1 MNPYAQTKQYK
12 NADVASMT
20 PGEQIARLLET
31 AAKHMYRAKEHAEKK
46 EYGERFSATEDAMK
60 IIHGLQNCLSD
71 DPAAEKMRDTLDAYY
86 NSMTLLITRQNM
98 KNDVEAA
105 VSVIESLTEMAA
117 TWRQVDAKVRQENQ
131 AASATAT
138 PEAFSAVSA

>member
-1 MNPYAQTKQYK
+1 
-12 NADVASMT
+12 
-20 PGEQIARLLET
+20 
-31 AAKHMYRAKEHAEKK
+31 
-46 EYGERFSATEDAMK
+46 
-60 IIHGLQNCLSD
+60 
-71 DPAAEKMRDTLDAYY
+71 
-86 NSMTLLITRQNM
+86 
-98 KNDVEAA
+98 EAA